1 MREACVNR
9 KLSIAVSVLVLLQ
22 TIVCCCKP
30 LGKSE
35 AEAHVFADV
44 PARLSV
50 EVIGATVPI
59 SSEGLLTV
67 DMDSDAAG
75 VLQAEIMFHVA
86 ANVERV
92 KMAVIATDLHMGSS
106 PRSPHIIPVM
116 VKSPSDG
123 AVVQLEHGNAVP
135 GHDSVLAWQAKT
147 AFNNLNGWLSE
158 TVEFESGRTRC
169 FDEDVA
175 VTVEYDQT
183 GPDLPPGEYSG
194 WVKLVCLV
202 GLQ

>member
-1 MREACVNR
+1 MNR

-30 LGKSE
+30 FGKSE

-50 EVIGATVPI
+50 QVIGATVPI

-67 DMDSDAAG
+67 DMDSDAAGLG

-135 GHDSVLAWQAKT
+135 GHDSVLAWQANT
-147 AFNNLNGWLSE
+147 SFNNLNGWLSE
-158 TVEFESGRTRC
+158 TVEFESGRAGC